1 MYNNYNYKPENQ
13 EWYYMGIQNNNI
25 NSYFKYSNCLTAI
38 ISSSIVTDFINN
50 LIKYGIE
57 SNNFNII
64 SVILSSLLLCKD
76 ISKDLIQSINCFF
89 DYNFVNPLPESNNYL
104 SLIEQIKLIN
114 IFCEKYNFKNVH
126 LIILE
131 Y

>member
-1 MYNNYNYKPENQ
+1 
-13 EWYYMGIQNNNI
+13 MGIQNNNI

-64 SVILSSLLLCKD
+64 FVILSSLLLCKD

-104 SLIEQIKLIN
+104 SLIEQIKSIN
-114 IFCEKYNFKNVH
+114 TFCEKYNFKNVY
-126 LIILE
+126 LIILD